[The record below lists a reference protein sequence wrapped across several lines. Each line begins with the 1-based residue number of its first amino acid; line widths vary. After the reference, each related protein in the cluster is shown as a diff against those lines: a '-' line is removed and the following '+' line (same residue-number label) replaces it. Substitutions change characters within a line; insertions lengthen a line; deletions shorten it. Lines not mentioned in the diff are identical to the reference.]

1 MPFFLHNIV
10 LPAVML
16 LLQFMRSMR
25 PESDCQVVAAR
36 FSGGDP
42 VPELEDISKAS
53 DERAS
58 WNSCKVNDASV
69 RLPMSLSTAAALGEW
84 PEKVMYYCSTHALKY
99 TRSSQV
105 ASGGFSDVFLGLV
118 HSTGSLV
125 CLKQPALGY
134 SESDIKAMEAE
145 VETLRSLDHPNVVK
159 YLGTDRKEGFCII
172 LEYLPGGS
180 IA

>member
-1 MPFFLHNIV
+1 M
-10 LPAVML
+10 
-16 LLQFMRSMR
+16 
-25 PESDCQVVAAR
+25 AAR

-134 SESDIKAMEAE
+134 SESDIKAME
-145 VETLRSLDHPNVVK
+145 VFTP
-159 YLGTDRKEGFCII
+159 CII
-172 LEYLPGGS
+172 LCLVSSLAVTCGPATAHPVAHSHLYCLALSEASCTKTLANNCS
-180 IA
+180 DLFL